1 MVDSRFF
8 QREGSFSAS
17 ELAARVGAR
26 LARGPDR
33 PVLEVAALEGAGAEA
48 LSYCLDRKHADA
60 LAVTGAGIVLVTE
73 ALEPMAPAGATVLL
87 HPVPAVAFARAGRIL
102 FPSPKGVP
110 GVHPAAFVDPSAII
124 DASASIGP
132 CAVVE
137 AGAEIGPGCIIEA
150 GAVIGRNVVLG
161 EDCLIGRGASVT
173 HALIGKRAVIFAGV
187 RIGEPG
193 FGFVPTPEGVAKIP
207 QLGRVIIEDDVEIGA
222 NSTVDRGTL
231 DDTRIGA
238 GTMID
243 NLVQIAHNVQIGRGC
258 IIVALAGISGSTT
271 IEDHVVL
278 AGQVGV
284 SGHLT
289 IGKGAQ
295 VAAQSGVMR
304 NVPPGAKMGGSPA
317 LPVLE
322 WHRQTA
328 ALGRLAKKKGS

>member
-1 MVDSRFF
+1 MVDSRFY

-17 ELAARVGAR
+17 ELAGRIGAR
-26 LARGPDR
+26 LVRGPDR
-33 PVLEVAALEGAGAEA
+33 SVLEVAALEGAAVDA
-48 LSYCLDRKHADA
+48 LSYCTDRKHADA
-60 LAVTGAGIVLVTE
+60 LSATAAGTILVTE
-73 ALEPMAPAGATVLL
+73 ALEPMAPAGATVLV
-87 HPVPAVAFARAGRIL
+87 HPVPAVAFARAGRML
-102 FPSPKGVP
+102 YPHPKGAP
-110 GVHPAAFVDPSAII
+110 GIHPSAVIDPSATI
-124 DASASIGP
+124 DLSASIGP
-132 CAVVE
+132 NAVVE
-137 AGAEIGPGCIIEA
+137 AGAEIGAGCIIEA

-161 EDCLIGRGASVT
+161 EGCSIGRNASLT
-173 HALIGKRAVIFAGV
+173 HALIGKRAVIYAGV

-193 FGFVPTPEGVAKIP
+193 FGFVPTPQGVVKIP
-207 QLGRVIIEDDVEIGA
+207 QLGRVILEDDVEVGSNTTI
-222 NSTVDRGTL
+222 DRGTL

-243 NLVQIAHNVQIGRGC
+243 NLVQIAHNVRIGRGC
-258 IIVALAGISGSTT
+258 IIVAQVGISGSTT
-271 IEDHVVL
+271 IEDYAVL

-304 NVPPGAKMGGSPA
+304 DVPAGAKMGGSPA